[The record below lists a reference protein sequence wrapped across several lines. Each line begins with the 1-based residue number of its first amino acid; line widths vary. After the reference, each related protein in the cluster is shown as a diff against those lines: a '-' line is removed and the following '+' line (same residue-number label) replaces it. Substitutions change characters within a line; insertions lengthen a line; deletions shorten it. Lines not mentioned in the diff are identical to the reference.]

1 MANNHLEIEALERLI
16 QAVQVYQEELIQ
28 NKNVLMN
35 AANACDAAM
44 GSDDIVKKHI
54 ARLSDAL
61 TELDKTSKLA
71 EEVAEAL
78 IEDKRIALNVYED

>member
-35 AANACDAAM
+35 AANACDVAM